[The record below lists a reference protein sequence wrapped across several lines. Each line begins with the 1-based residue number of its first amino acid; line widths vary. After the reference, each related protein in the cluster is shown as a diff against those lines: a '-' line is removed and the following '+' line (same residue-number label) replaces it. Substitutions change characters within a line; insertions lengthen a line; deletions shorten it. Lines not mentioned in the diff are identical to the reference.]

1 MEKRNIERLT
11 NLNGRVYV
19 YLDSAQIAEQFF
31 TQAEAEGFTFGDGE
45 RPTVRHRDCVMA
57 VNKNRTIG
65 YVGFVGHMAFGSG
78 TESVANES
86 LIRVD
91 YRRYLTGEEDF
102 LYRRTTA

>member
-1 MEKRNIERLT
+1 MKKRSIEALM

-19 YLDSAQIAEQFF
+19 YLDNEEAAEQFF

-45 RPTVRHRDCVMA
+45 RPTARHRDCIMA
-57 VNKNRTIG
+57 VNKDHTIS

-78 TESVANES
+78 TESVGNEP

-102 LYRRTTA
+102 LYRKAII